1 MGRSIESVD
10 SKFFEDNKN
19 WIMDEVKNYLEGAVD
34 KNSENVE
41 EENLIDQESNFK
53 DEYMQEESN

>member
-19 WIMDEVKNYLEGAVD
+19 WIMDEVKNYLEGAVE
-34 KNSENVE
+34 KSSENVE
-41 EENLIDQESNFK
+41 EEN
-53 DEYMQEESN
+53 

>member
-10 SKFFEDNKN
+10 SKFFEDNKT

-34 KNSENVE
+34 KNSENGE
-41 EENLIDQESNFK
+41 EEKQID
-53 DEYMQEESN
+53 EESNYNDEPM